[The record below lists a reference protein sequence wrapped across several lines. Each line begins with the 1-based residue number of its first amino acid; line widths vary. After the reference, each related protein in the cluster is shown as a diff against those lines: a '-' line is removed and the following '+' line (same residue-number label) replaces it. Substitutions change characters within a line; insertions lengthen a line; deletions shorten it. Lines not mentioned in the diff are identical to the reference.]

1 MFDLIIAALVAALV
15 AIGPLAIATTKVV
28 DLVRNLADRGN
39 RAPAWVWNA
48 VAFAIGIGIAYG
60 WDVNVLGPVAEA
72 IPRLSGSGF
81 LSGLGGDLL
90 TGVVV
95 GGAAGLWHEKFDQ
108 WSAVADANRAVAT
121 PTRVTTTP
129 PARSVP

>member
-1 MFDLIIAALVAALV
+1 MFDLILAALVAALV

-28 DLVRNLADRGN
+28 DLIRNLVDGGD
-39 RAPAWVWNA
+39 RAPKWVWNVVSFA
-48 VAFAIGIGIAYG
+48 VGIAIAYG

-90 TGVVV
+90 TGIVI
-95 GGAAGLWHEKFDQ
+95 GGAGGLWHDKFQQ
-108 WSAVADANRAVAT
+108 WSAAAAASRAVA
-121 PTRVTTTP
+121 V
-129 PARSVP
+129 PARPIGTPGPRP